1 MSQVIRLADKLR
13 QIDKHWTPGIVAAVN
28 DYHVKLA
35 KISGEFTWHSH
46 ADTDELFLV
55 LSGTMQILLRDD
67 AVTLEQ
73 GDLYVVPKGVEHKP
87 VADEECHILLLE
99 PAGTVN
105 TGDTP
110 GKLTVDQPQWL

>member
-1 MSQVIRLADKLR
+1 MSTVIRLNEKLR
-13 QIDKHWTPGIVAAVN
+13 EIEKHWTPGIVAAVN

-46 ADTDELFLV
+46 ADTDEMFLV
-55 LSGTMQILLRDD
+55 LHGCMTIQLRDD
-67 AVTLEQ
+67 SVTLNE

-87 VADEECHILLLE
+87 VAGQECHILLLE

-110 GKLTVDQPQWL
+110 GELTVDQPQWL